1 MKLGYKNVKV
11 FAAGYPAWKKF
22 AGEGP
27 KMAAIPGAV
36 KKATSKSIKAGKED
50 EFIKLM
56 KEIVPK
62 VRAESGNITYT
73 MLRSKNDPRVFL
85 FFEEYAD
92 QEAFQAHTRHIDE
105 FGIDFSVFFDGPPVA
120 EYYEKIAE

>member
-1 MKLGYKNVKV
+1 MSKWNVIGLFAVCIFVLNGYTPVSYAQTPNSTLTYTVK
-11 FAAGYPAWKKF
+11 F
-22 AGEGP
+22 
-27 KMAAIPGAV
+27 
-36 KKATSKSIKAGKED
+36 TIKAGKED
-50 EFIKLM
+50 EFVKRM

-92 QEAFQAHTRHIDE
+92 QEAFQAHTRNIDE